1 MLSINTHRYV
11 RMLTELVL
19 FALATVAV
27 LAILSVA
34 QAQRK
39 VAAGPTVTPPPDAP
53 PARQA
58 LQPAQTPAPLF
69 REYRGVAL
77 GMPKAEVHQRLGS
90 PSSSDDRQDVFN
102 VSDKEMAQVFYG
114 PQGQVVAFTINYLGD
129 PKAPTPQQVF
139 GAPAETR
146 ADGSVYKKV
155 VYEAAGLWIAYTST
169 TEQPPFVTIAVQKL
183 K

>member
-11 RMLTELVL
+11 RMLTELLL

-39 VAAGPTVTPPPDAP
+39 VSAGPTVTPPPDAP

-58 LQPAQTPAPLF
+58 LQPAPLF

-77 GMPKAEVHQRLGS
+77 DMPKAEVHQRLGS
-90 PSSSDDRQDVFN
+90 PTSFDERQDVFN

-139 GAPAETR
+139 GTPAETR

-155 VYEAAGLWIAYTST
+155 VYEAAGMWVAYTST